1 MHHTLNYNQNLKPFA
16 RRLRNEGTKGEA
28 ILWLNA
34 LKARKMYG
42 YQFNRQY
49 PIGNYIV
56 DFICRKLNL
65 IVEIDG
71 NSHFLKS
78 AEDRKRQDYLEGLGY
93 LILRFSEGEVIH
105 RLDDVVGQI
114 SYAVESIET
123 NTKGAPS

>member
-1 MHHTLNYNQNLKPFA
+1 MNHSLQYNRNLKPLA
-16 RRLRNEGTKGEA
+16 RRLRSEGTKGEA
-28 ILWLNA
+28 ILWFYA

-71 NSHFLKS
+71 SSHLSKS
-78 AEDRKRQDYLEGLGY
+78 ESDRKRQDDLEGLGY
-93 LILRFSEGEVIH
+93 IILRFSEAEVVH
-105 RLDDVVGQI
+105 RLDDVVEKI
-114 SYAVESIET
+114 SYAVETLE
-123 NTKGAPS
+123 NNMP

>member
-1 MHHTLNYNQNLKPFA
+1 MNHTLNYNQNLKPFA

-78 AEDRKRQDYLEGLGY
+78 TEDRKRQDYLEGLGY

>member
-1 MHHTLNYNQNLKPFA
+1 
-16 RRLRNEGTKGEA
+16 
-28 ILWLNA
+28 
-34 LKARKMYG
+34 MYG